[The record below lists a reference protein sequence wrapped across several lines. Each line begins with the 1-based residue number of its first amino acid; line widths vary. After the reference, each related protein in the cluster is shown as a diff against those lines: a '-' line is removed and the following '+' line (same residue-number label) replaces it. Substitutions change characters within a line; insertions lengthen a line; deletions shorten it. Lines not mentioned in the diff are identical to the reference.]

1 MALAKY
7 FSKDLLAINRLINTD
22 PSILEDILNQTSV
35 IIAFD
40 TNAVETF
47 EGKCGLDLIVRLIS
61 RLYPRIRIIDLSGK
75 NEANKDQLLGLAKAI
90 NSKIEILPENSD
102 ESIFIVAGN
111 TTFKTETTG
120 RTIYFGS
127 DNWISKYSISTIQ
140 SFGDSRNPIG
150 SGISA
155 CIVASNI
162 FRLVFNKII
171 DYKLIDEEFKF
182 STFSLENNSKEN
194 PRFEEKIFC
203 EATIVGVGAIGNG
216 VVWAL
221 SQIEE
226 LTGSISL
233 IDGETI
239 SLSNLQRYVLFVEED
254 EKKEK
259 VTTAEQFFK
268 TQNNLKI
275 ESHVG
280 NWSNY
285 IEKRGDWEIK
295 SVAVGIDNERDRIGI
310 QSSLPCT
317 ILNAFTEVE
326 SIGITRHFDFIND
339 PCLACS
345 YIPITRR
352 KNRTVEIAENCR
364 IPDKVD
370 LVKDY
375 YNYNS
380 PVNEL
385 IPNYPLSLLQEI
397 SVANGIELDKLS
409 QYNGLTV
416 DQFYSDFICGGTILR
431 LTSTKEEVKDVDAP
445 LAFQSAMA
453 GILLAAELIKYFN
466 YKDIKQENRTDIY
479 HLSPI
484 SNLNPFHRQLIK
496 DKTMR
501 CLCQDEDF
509 KRRYIEK
516 WKS

>member
-22 PSILEDILNQTSV
+22 QSILEDILNKT
-35 IIAFD
+35 IITIAFD

-47 EGKCGLDLIVRLIS
+47 EGNCGLDLIVRLIS

-75 NEANKDQLLGLAKAI
+75 NDVKRDQLLDLARAI
-90 NSKIEILPENSD
+90 NSGIEIISEYSD
-102 ESIFIVAGN
+102 ENIFIVAGN
-111 TTFKTETTG
+111 TSYKTETKG
-120 RTIYFGS
+120 KTIYFGS
-127 DNWISKYSISTIQ
+127 DNWISKYSISTSK
-140 SFGDSRNPIG
+140 SFGYSSNPIG

-162 FRLVFNKII
+162 FRLVFNTII
-171 DYKLIDEEFKF
+171 DFKLIDEEFEF
-182 STFSLENNSKEN
+182 STFSLDNSTRKN
-194 PRFEEKIFC
+194 PRIDEKIFC
-203 EATIVGVGAIGNG
+203 DATLVGVGAIGNG
-216 VVWAL
+216 AVWAL
-221 SQIEE
+221 SKIEH
-226 LTGSISL
+226 LIGSLSL

-254 EKKEK
+254 EKKGK
-259 VTTAEQFFK
+259 VTIAENFF
-268 TQNNLKI
+268 NNQTGLKI

-280 NWSNY
+280 SWASY
-285 IEKRGDWEIK
+285 IKKRSDWAIK
-295 SVAVGIDNERDRIGI
+295 CVAIGIDNERDRIGI

-317 ILNAFTEVE
+317 IFNSFTEVE
-326 SIGITRHFDFIND
+326 SIGITRHVDFIND

-345 YIPITRR
+345 YIPIIPR
-352 KNRTVEIAENCR
+352 KNRTVEIAENCH

-375 YNYNS
+375 YNYNK
-380 PVNEL
+380 PVNEM
-385 IPNYPLSLLQEI
+385 IPNYPMSLLQEI
-397 SVANGIELDKLS
+397 SNANRIDLDKLS
-409 QYNGLTV
+409 QYNGLTI
-416 DQFYSDFICGGTILR
+416 DQFYSDFICGGAILR
-431 LTSTKEEVKDVDAP
+431 LSSTKEEVKDVDAP

-453 GILLAAELIKYFN
+453 GILLAAELVKFFN
-466 YKDIKQENRTDIY
+466 YKASKQDNRTDIY

-484 SNLNPFHRQLIK
+484 SNYNPFHRQLVK

-509 KRRYIEK
+509 KKRYIEK